1 MIRLKLDEI
10 LRQRDISMYK
20 LHQMTGIRPNTVSDL
35 VNNKAKHWSPEALN
49 TIFKVLELESIHDLI
64 EFVEDEKEPRD

>member
-10 LRQRDISMYK
+10 LKQRDISMYK

-35 VNNKAKHWSPEALN
+35 VNNKAKQWSPEALN
-49 TIFKVLELESIHDLI
+49 TIFKALELESIHDLI
-64 EFVEDEKEPRD
+64 EFVEDEKEPRE